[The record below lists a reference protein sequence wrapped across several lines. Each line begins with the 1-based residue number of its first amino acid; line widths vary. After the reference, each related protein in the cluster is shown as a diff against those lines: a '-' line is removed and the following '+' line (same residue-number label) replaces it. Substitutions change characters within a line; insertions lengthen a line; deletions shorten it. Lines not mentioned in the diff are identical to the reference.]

1 MPAPKHPRG
10 EKTVRISLVAWRL
23 LREAAFHHEI
33 SIGQV
38 VEHLAASLMP
48 PPRRPRTP
56 LPEVVE
62 LVPAPEAPAHE
73 QDDPTP

>member
-23 LREAAFHHEI
+23 LREAAFHHEL

-38 VEHLAASLMP
+38 VEHLAASLIP

-62 LVPAPEAPAHE
+62 LVPAPE
-73 QDDPTP
+73 PTTDEPDTP